1 MDNYG
6 QRPPRQ
12 PRPGA
17 STGYSH
23 PQSPSSPSY
32 PEQPPISYNGF
43 SRPPLQ
49 PNAGAVPNV
58 SFQDSERGERTDP
71 LEHPGR
77 QRTAPSA
84 YTNITSPDPENG
96 FQLGDTAMVGRKKSL
111 VRPDREKIEPGHR
124 QWHYRNHAAQ
134 LEDDGVIP
142 SSAYFLLTS
151 CVHCVEYVA

>member
-1 MDNYG
+1 MDYYG

-17 STGYSH
+17 STGYSQ

-32 PEQPPISYNGF
+32 PEQPPISYNSA
-43 SRPPLQ
+43 SRPPPQ
-49 PNAGAVPNV
+49 PAAGAAPNV
-58 SFQDSERGERTDP
+58 SFQDSERGDRRDP

-84 YTNITSPDPENG
+84 YTNILPSSPDPESG
-96 FQLGDTAMVGRKKSL
+96 FPLGDAAMVGRKKSL

-142 SSAYFLLTS
+142 SSAFSPLTS
-151 CVHCVEYVA
+151 CLRCV